1 MNRKKAKALALRSTQ
16 RHIGREKK
24 EKITELNPE
33 ALFLGNSE
41 DDDMYDAALIGS
53 VQMPCKGFVACYD
66 YDKCVECL
74 VNGQGMTH
82 EDALKWMEVSAY
94 VGEHGPVLFSPVV
107 LDED

>member
-41 DDDMYDAALIGS
+41 DDDMYDAALIG
-53 VQMPCKGFVACYD
+53 
-66 YDKCVECL
+66 
-74 VNGQGMTH
+74 
-82 EDALKWMEVSAY
+82 ALKWMEVSAY